1 MIIRKLYEF
10 ENAHIVRLC
19 GSKRC
24 RTSIHGHSY
33 RCEILLSS
41 NFLDEAGMVYDFG
54 YMKLGIRELIDS
66 FDHAT
71 TIYARDG
78 ASYIADLKKHSARWV
93 QIPLNPSAEQFCRI
107 FFVLVDRLLSLTQM
121 QNGERE
127 VKLHSVI
134 VHETAT
140 GYAQCFR
147 EDAYNAQMGEIALDE
162 IEFSPA
168 VREEWRQPE
177 LWQKL
182 LRGEKIIYPKD
193 C

>member
-33 RCEILLSS
+33 RCEILLS
-41 NFLDEAGMVYDFG
+41 YDFG
-54 YMKLGIRELIDS
+54 YMKLGIRELIES

-71 TIYARDG
+71 TIYARDD

-107 FFVLVDRLLSLTQM
+107 FFVLVDRLLSLIQM

>member
-33 RCEILLSS
+33 RCEILLNS

-71 TIYARDG
+71 TIYARDDAG
-78 ASYIADLKKHSARWV
+78 YIADLKKHSARWV

-107 FFVLVDRLLSLTQM
+107 FFVLIDRLLSLTQM

-140 GYAQCFR
+140 GLPLISLP
-147 EDAYNAQMGEIALDE
+147 NAMESKALE
-162 IEFSPA
+162 
-168 VREEWRQPE
+168 
-177 LWQKL
+177 
-182 LRGEKIIYPKD
+182 
-193 C
+193 

>member
-66 FDHAT
+66 FD
-71 TIYARDG
+71 
-78 ASYIADLKKHSARWV
+78 
-93 QIPLNPSAEQFCRI
+93 
-107 FFVLVDRLLSLTQM
+107 
-121 QNGERE
+121 GERE

-134 VHETAT
+134 VHETVT

-147 EDAYNAQMGEIALDE
+147 EDAYNAQMGEIALEE

>member
-71 TIYARDG
+71 TIYARDDAG
-78 ASYIADLKKHSARWV
+78 YIADLKKHSARWV

-107 FFVLVDRLLSLTQM
+107 FSSLWTD
-121 QNGERE
+121 
-127 VKLHSVI
+127 
-134 VHETAT
+134 
-140 GYAQCFR
+140 F
-147 EDAYNAQMGEIALDE
+147 
-162 IEFSPA
+162 
-168 VREEWRQPE
+168 
-177 LWQKL
+177 
-182 LRGEKIIYPKD
+182 
-193 C
+193 

>member
-71 TIYARDG
+71 TIYARDD

-107 FFVLVDRLLSLTQM
+107 FFVLIDRLLSLTQM

-134 VHETAT
+134 VHETDT

-147 EDAYNAQMGEIALDE
+147 EDAYNAKMGEVNLNEIVFSEGVRAEWEDE
-162 IEFSPA
+162 
-168 VREEWRQPE
+168 E
-177 LWQKL
+177 LF
-182 LRGEKIIYPKD
+182 EKIKLGKKIVNPKEV
-193 C
+193 

>member
-1 MIIRKLYEF
+1 
-10 ENAHIVRLC
+10 
-19 GSKRC
+19 
-24 RTSIHGHSY
+24 
-33 RCEILLSS
+33 
-41 NFLDEAGMVYDFG
+41 
-54 YMKLGIRELIDS
+54 
-66 FDHAT
+66 
-71 TIYARDG
+71 
-78 ASYIADLKKHSARWV
+78 
-93 QIPLNPSAEQFCRI
+93 
-107 FFVLVDRLLSLTQM
+107 M

-147 EDAYNAQMGEIALDE
+147 EDAYNPQMGEIALDE

-177 LWQKL
+177 LWHKL

>member
-1 MIIRKLYEF
+1 
-10 ENAHIVRLC
+10 
-19 GSKRC
+19 
-24 RTSIHGHSY
+24 
-33 RCEILLSS
+33 
-41 NFLDEAGMVYDFG
+41 
-54 YMKLGIRELIDS
+54 
-66 FDHAT
+66 
-71 TIYARDG
+71 
-78 ASYIADLKKHSARWV
+78 
-93 QIPLNPSAEQFCRI
+93 
-107 FFVLVDRLLSLTQM
+107 M

-147 EDAYNAQMGEIALDE
+147 EDAYNAQMGEISLEE

>member
-71 TIYARDG
+71 TIYAHDD

-93 QIPLNPSAEQFCRI
+93 QIPLNPSAEQFCK
-107 FFVLVDRLLSLTQM
+107 FFSSLWTD
-121 QNGERE
+121 
-127 VKLHSVI
+127 
-134 VHETAT
+134 
-140 GYAQCFR
+140 F
-147 EDAYNAQMGEIALDE
+147 
-162 IEFSPA
+162 
-168 VREEWRQPE
+168 
-177 LWQKL
+177 
-182 LRGEKIIYPKD
+182 
-193 C
+193 

>member
-71 TIYARDG
+71 TIYARDD

-134 VHETAT
+134 VHETDT

-147 EDAYNAQMGEIALDE
+147 DDAYNAKMGEVNLNE
-162 IEFSPA
+162 VVFSEG
-168 VREEWRQPE
+168 VRAEWEDAE
-177 LWQKL
+177 LF
-182 LRGEKIIYPKD
+182 EKIKLGKKIVNPKEV
-193 C
+193 